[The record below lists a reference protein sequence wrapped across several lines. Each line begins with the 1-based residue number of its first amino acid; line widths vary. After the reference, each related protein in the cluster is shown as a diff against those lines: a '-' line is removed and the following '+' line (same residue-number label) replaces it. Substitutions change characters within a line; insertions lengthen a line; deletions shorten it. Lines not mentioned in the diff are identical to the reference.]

1 MSGCAPIVY
10 PQPFEMEEKVER
22 AWSALAPDAVV
33 LPCERF
39 PDRTFLSLPLELDL
53 GRPTAVPVTKV
64 VVEPPAKKARPE
76 TLSRKGSVAIK
87 VSAKPWHEDDR
98 RAAALYQ
105 IQAIV
110 EAWPEAFGLAKLC
123 RQGSSLDFEE
133 LTFSLSSAVM
143 HKATSTVVRRLSSL
157 AHYVQWASEAHVAPF
172 PVCKKVAWAYLLHLH
187 KNSAAWSKPSNFRQ
201 AINWCR
207 GVLDLIVEDD
217 YLSSPRVV
225 GLCKGMESKAPPP
238 KRAPALTFE
247 EVLFVEAV
255 AAAGENVQDVV
266 VAGAVLFM
274 LFACARASDAA
285 RAVSLWVDFS
295 DVDGATVWI
304 DSEVKKSKTAIGSR
318 ARLLLPLLAPCVV
331 FRLDWAK
338 SWLEA
343 REHLGLAVEGAI
355 DEGSLVPLFNEAG
368 DWSGRPMSP
377 QHLTAWLRDTLS
389 PNFPDA
395 QRLSSHSLKATG
407 LTWAASAGVPLD
419 TRRLL
424 AHHVHDSAR
433 STETYSRDV
442 VTPAARVLEEVMLA
456 VKDGAFCP
464 DNPRGRQF
472 KEKSRTLQLSNDM
485 PEVDPGV
492 YKSSKPREPEWPLA
506 DASDVPKQTDENLSD
521 TVIQRI
527 PPLNGSAMRTS
538 PRTRLS
544 RLPENVALPLPVCRT
559 GAYRT
564 CMLSAA
570 VCTLQ
575 TGMRSSCAAESCRT
589 GISRQMWWSWIWGVP
604 TASNAGLTHP

>member
-1 MSGCAPIVY
+1 MSGCARVVC
-10 PQPFEMEEKVER
+10 PQPFVMEDQVER
-22 AWSALAPDAVV
+22 AWSALAPEAIA
-33 LPCERF
+33 LPWERF

-53 GRPTAVPVTKV
+53 ARPTAVPVTTV
-64 VVEPPAKKARPE
+64 VVEPPAKKPRPG
-76 TLSRKGSVAIK
+76 TFSKKGSVAIK
-87 VSAKPWHEDDR
+87 VSAKPWQEDDR

-123 RQGSSLDFEE
+123 RQGSGLDFEE

-157 AHYVQWASEAHVAPF
+157 AHYVQWASDARVAPF
-172 PVCKKVAWAYLLHLH
+172 PVCEKVAWAYLLHLH
-187 KNSAAWSKPSNFRQ
+187 KNSAAWSKPSGFRQ

-217 YLSSPRVV
+217 YLASPRVV

-304 DSEVKKSKTAIGSR
+304 DSEVKKSKTAMGSR

-338 SWLEA
+338 SWLDA
-343 REHLGLAVEGAI
+343 REHLGLAVDGAI

-377 QHLTAWLRDTLS
+377 QHLTAWLRDTLC
-389 PNFPDA
+389 PTFPEA

-419 TRRLL
+419 TTDVCSHIMSTTVHVALKRIVETFSRRQLGCWRRL
-424 AHHVHDSAR
+424 
-433 STETYSRDV
+433 
-442 VTPAARVLEEVMLA
+442 
-456 VKDGAFCP
+456 C
-464 DNPRGRQF
+464 
-472 KEKSRTLQLSNDM
+472 
-485 PEVDPGV
+485 
-492 YKSSKPREPEWPLA
+492 WP
-506 DASDVPKQTDENLSD
+506 
-521 TVIQRI
+521 
-527 PPLNGSAMRTS
+527 
-538 PRTRLS
+538 
-544 RLPENVALPLPVCRT
+544 
-559 GAYRT
+559 
-564 CMLSAA
+564 
-570 VCTLQ
+570 
-575 TGMRSSCAAESCRT
+575 
-589 GISRQMWWSWIWGVP
+589 
-604 TASNAGLTHP
+604 